1 MDILNIIDRL
11 EALGTTSRV
20 MPGTGNRLVDA
31 ERLNEVVE
39 QLRLA
44 IPQDLR
50 AAQEVIERKDN
61 ILSQAQIDA
70 KRTKSQA
77 EAEFRNR
84 VDQSDV
90 LATARRHAAELEEE
104 AERKATRMT
113 NQAATEAQ
121 RNRTEADAYVLQ
133 TLRRLETEMTSIL
146 GTVRRG
152 LDALDAPVGAAR

>member
-11 EALGTTSRV
+11 EALVTTSRL
-20 MPGTGNRLVDA
+20 MPGTSSRLVDGDK
-31 ERLNEVVE
+31 LMEVVE

-77 EAEFRNR
+77 EEEFRNR

-121 RNRTEADAYVLQ
+121 RNRNEVDAYVLQ
-133 TLRRLETEMTSIL
+133 SLRRLETEMTSIL

-152 LDALDAPVGAAR
+152 LDALNAPVAAA

>member
-11 EALGTTSRV
+11 EALVTTSRV
-20 MPGTGNRLVDA
+20 MPGTSSRLVDDDK
-31 ERLNEVVE
+31 LMEVVE

-77 EAEFRNR
+77 EEEFRNR

-121 RNRTEADAYVLQ
+121 RNRNEADAYVLQ
-133 TLRRLETEMTSIL
+133 SLRRLETEMTSIL

-152 LDALDAPVGAAR
+152 LDALNAPVAAV